1 MYHNIKS
8 CVQFVNPQDQ
18 NDPNASHFSD
28 YFTSN
33 IGVRQWENL
42 SPILCSL
49 FLNDLEEYLI
59 NKNNNS
65 INLSEYTHD
74 TDLLPLLRILVLL
87 YADDTVLIA
96 NDHLSLHKSLNDV
109 MEFCTQ
115 WKLEV
120 NIEKAKVIIVG
131 ARNTNGYNFLING
144 SNIESV
150 DSYKYL
156 GIFISKTSNFNRA
169 KKQLIYQ
176 ADKALHVCIQ

>member
-1 MYHNIKS
+1 M
-8 CVQFVNPQDQ
+8 
-18 NDPNASHFSD
+18 
-28 YFTSN
+28 
-33 IGVRQWENL
+33 
-42 SPILCSL
+42 
-49 FLNDLEEYLI
+49 I

-65 INLSEYTHD
+65 INISEYTHD
-74 TDLLPLLRILVLL
+74 TDLLPLLRILVVL

-96 NDHLSLHKSLNDV
+96 NDHLSLHKSLNDF

-150 DSYKYL
+150 DSYKHL
-156 GIFISKTSNFNRA
+156 GIFISKTSNFKKP

-176 ADKALHVCIQ
+176 ADKALHFCIQ